1 MTRFDCASNGEITCV
16 LKIGGL
22 TPFTSYLPIHAKLSP
37 LPVPRLEWGGYDP
50 LSTPTRKYVHTFDMA
65 EEAGYTFSLL
75 DVGGGFKDS
84 PIEQAATYRCSLI
97 GVV

>member
-1 MTRFDCASNGEITCV
+1 MCAENWRIDPPYIIFANPCKAVSFARTATRM
-16 LKIGGL
+16 GG
-22 TPFTSYLPIHAKLSP
+22 A
-37 LPVPRLEWGGYDP
+37 YDP

-84 PIEQAATYRCSLI
+84 PIEQAATYMNNAVDRYSLI